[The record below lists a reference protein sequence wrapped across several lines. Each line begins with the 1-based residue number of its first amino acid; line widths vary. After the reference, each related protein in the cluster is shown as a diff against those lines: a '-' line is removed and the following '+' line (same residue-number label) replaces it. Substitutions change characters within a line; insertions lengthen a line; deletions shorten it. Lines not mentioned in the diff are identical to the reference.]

1 MLDASK
7 KHASA
12 KCRKYIEDVTAD
24 IMMERDLMTY
34 KELLQEAEDLKA
46 SRKNAKK
53 IKNMTEEDAKAIVES
68 KADETAQA

>member
-1 MLDASK
+1 
-7 KHASA
+7 
-12 KCRKYIEDVTAD
+12 
-24 IMMERDLMTY
+24 MTY